1 MTIDKNKHVVL
12 GICWNHDAHA
22 AVFTK
27 GQIVASVGEERI
39 SRIKNHF
46 GFPYRSIKECLKI
59 SNFSSDQVDVI
70 AIANE
75 IPHSAYATDF
85 YFNKRDKQYDTANN
99 SYFYV
104 KYLILKHI
112 ILRRGRDVET
122 YNKMYLSRSLKNALK
137 ELKLNAKIKFF
148 DHHKC
153 HAASAYYSSGFKESF
168 VAVLDQYGDD
178 KCVSFWAGKKNKIE
192 LINSY
197 DDVMSPGAFYTEVTK
212 FLGFKRYRHE
222 GKVTGLAARGDA
234 NILIEKFEK
243 LLTFNSKSVYFSDIR
258 PLPKLSLLDSIIYGI
273 KKIISLKPYQSTYLA
288 YQKYFIKVCSGHSKE
303 DIAAAAQSVLEEFSL
318 NSIKHNLKFLKTD
331 NICLAGGIFA
341 NVLVNQKVLEI
352 KKIKEMFVFPNM
364 GDGGLA
370 VGAAQLAFFD
380 LNKDFERIAQKTFF
394 LGDHPDVKE
403 LESLLDSYNLNYK
416 FYENQKEQASE
427 IASLLSNNK
436 IVGLY
441 KGRMEFGPRALCN
454 RSIIASPKNNDIN
467 TILNK
472 RLNRTEFMPFAP
484 VIREENLKQ
493 IFPKLTCDIPAKF
506 MTVTASVSDQV
517 KPKIPAVVHIDGT
530 ARPQII
536 SKENDEFMYE
546 VLKEFENITSIPAL
560 INTSF
565 NAHEEP
571 IVCSHQDAIRA
582 FNFGSVDVLVI
593 DNYIIHR

>member
-1 MTIDKNKHVVL
+1 MIIGKNKHVVL

-22 AVFTK
+22 AVLTD

-46 GFPYRSIKECLKI
+46 GFPYSSIKECLKI

-75 IPHSAYATDF
+75 IPHPAYATDF
-85 YFNKRDKQYDTANN
+85 YFNKRDKQYDTANK

-104 KYLILKHI
+104 KFLILKHI
-112 ILRRGRDVET
+112 ILRRGRDTEK
-122 YNKMYLSRSLKNALK
+122 YNKMYLLRCLKNALK
-137 ELKLNAKIKFF
+137 ELKLDAEIKFF

-153 HAASAYYSSGFKESF
+153 HAASAYYSSGFKDSF
-168 VAVLDQYGDD
+168 VAVLDQYGDN
-178 KCVSFWAGKKNKIE
+178 KCVSFWAGKKNKIQ

-197 DDVMSPGAFYTEVTK
+197 DDIMSPGAFYTEVTK

-222 GKVTGLAARGDA
+222 GKVTGLAARGNA
-234 NILIEKFEK
+234 NILNKKFKK
-243 LLTFNSKSVYFSDIR
+243 LLTFNPKLNYFSTIR
-258 PLPKLSLLDSIIYGI
+258 PLAKLSLLDTIVYGI

-303 DIAAAAQSVLEEFSL
+303 NIAAAAQSVLEEFTL
-318 NSIKHNLKFLKTD
+318 DSINHNLKFLKT
-331 NICLAGGIFA
+331 NSICLAGGIFA
-341 NVLVNQKVLEI
+341 NVLVNQKVLNIEEI
-352 KKIKEMFVFPNM
+352 KKMFVFPNM

-380 LNKDFERIAQKTFF
+380 LNKDFERVSQKTFF
-394 LGDHPDVKE
+394 LGDHPDIKD
-403 LESLLDSYNLNYK
+403 LESLLKSNNLNYK
-416 FYENQKEQASE
+416 FYANQKKQVSE
-427 IASLLSNNK
+427 ISNLLSNNK

-454 RSIIASPKNNDIN
+454 RSIIASPKNNNIN
-467 TILNK
+467 IILNK

-484 VIREENLKQ
+484 VIRVENLKQ

-506 MTVTASVSDQV
+506 MTVTASVNSEV
-517 KPKIPAVVHIDGT
+517 KSKIPAVVHIDGT

-536 SKENDEFMYE
+536 SKVDDEFMYE
-546 VLKEFENITSIPAL
+546 LLKEFENITSIPAL